1 MGAANTAS
9 AGRIRAILSLSRRT
23 MGFRILVIAGLFSLV
38 FTIRA
43 VSQPADGA
51 ARPVS
56 KADIR
61 RAFRPAF
68 DSEEEIRRTN
78 QTLIRAVRSRGVD
91 FVLSREEEWSL
102 RLRDASDDLLAA
114 IREAVPAN
122 EREARLKQREQESLY
137 NTFATT
143 FSQNDLSSKR
153 AALSAATRFIE
164 AYGDD
169 PSLGEIV
176 RFMKRSMPGLERS
189 IRILERPVRTRG
201 RRRAN

>member
-1 MGAANTAS
+1 
-9 AGRIRAILSLSRRT
+9 
-23 MGFRILVIAGLFSLV
+23 MGFRILLFAGLVSIIFAV
-38 FTIRA
+38 RA
-43 VSQPADGA
+43 SSQPADDGV
-51 ARPVS
+51 RPMS

-78 QTLIRAVRSRGVD
+78 QTLIQAVRSRGVD

-102 RLRDASDDLLAA
+102 RLRDASDELIAA
-114 IREAVPAN
+114 IRDAVPEN
-122 EREARLKQREQESLY
+122 EREARLRQREQESLY

-143 FSQNDLSSKR
+143 FSQNDLNSKR
-153 AALSAATRFIE
+153 TALSAANRFVE

-169 PSLGEIV
+169 PSLSEIV

-189 IRILERPVRTRG
+189 IRILERPVRSRG